1 MASFDGLS
9 RMEALLAEL
18 GNPEKDFKVIHIAG
32 TNGKGSTAVMIAS
45 ILEEAGYSVGL
56 FMSPHLEDEC
66 ERVQIWDGVHR
77 LIDKEELI
85 ILKGKVKSAGK
96 NVKETLHVAFER
108 NVRSTLHASE
118 EGNVKNT
125 LRLKKDSD
133 VKNSLHTNNSVAAL
147 NMEREDVY
155 VKKTLHNDNGK
166 ETSNVKSTLHKIDDG
181 GNSNVK
187 ITLHSIEEV
196 YGKLTVFEIY
206 TAAAYLYFK
215 EQTPDFIVLETGL
228 GGRLDSTNTI
238 ERPLACVITQVGLDH
253 TRELGRTVEQ
263 IAHEKAGIIKPGVP
277 VVSEST
283 DERAVKVLKEEAGE
297 KAAPFIDASLLADK
311 YKGYELA
318 MTGEHQTRNAAAA
331 VEAIKAAG
339 IEVSEEAI
347 KNGLAEAHLPGRIEI
362 LGEDPYWI
370 IDGAHNPDAIEALIS
385 TYKEFEK
392 NVLQKSAGGISLE
405 ETSSGDSGEAASCD
419 DSVEESPSAD
429 SSETASDVD
438 PLKRTLVIFG
448 CMQDKNLS
456 RMIQLLSEGLSGCE
470 YASCAVDY
478 SRAEDPALIAD
489 MLKAAGASCT
499 AFKSVRAAYEHAKGS
514 DYDCI
519 LVTGSIYLAGE
530 IRGLY
535 MRDNRTTK

>member
-1 MASFDGLS
+1 
-9 RMEALLAEL
+9 MEALLAEL
-18 GNPEKDFKVIHIAG
+18 GNPERDFKVIHIAG
-32 TNGKGSTAVMIAS
+32 TNGKGSTAVMISS

-66 ERVQIWDGVHR
+66 ERVQIWDGVQR
-77 LIDKEELI
+77 LIDKEELT
-85 ILKGKVKSAGK
+85 ILKEKVKSEGK
-96 NVKETLHVAFER
+96 NVKKTLHVAFER
-108 NVRSTLHASE
+108 NVKNTLHKENRVSAGDKAENTDYVKKTLHASE

-133 VKNSLHTNNSVAAL
+133 IKNSLRTDNSVAAL
-147 NMEREDVY
+147 NMAGDDTY
-155 VKKTLHNDNGK
+155 VKN
-166 ETSNVKSTLHKIDDG
+166 
-181 GNSNVK
+181 
-187 ITLHSIEEV
+187 TLHSIEEV

-206 TAAAYLYFK
+206 TGAAYLYFK
-215 EQTPDFIVLETGL
+215 EQAPDFIVLETGL

-283 DERAVKVLKEEAGE
+283 DARAVKVLREEAEE
-297 KAAPFIDASLLADK
+297 KAAPFIDAAELAEN

-318 MTGEHQTRNAAAA
+318 MTGEHQIRNAAAA

-339 IEVSEEAI
+339 IEVSDEAI
-347 KNGLAEAHLPGRIEI
+347 ENGLAEAHLPGRIEI
-362 LGEDPYWI
+362 LGEDPCWI
-370 IDGAHNPDAIEALIS
+370 IDGAHNPDAIEALIN
-385 TYKEFEK
+385 TYKEFE
-392 NVLQKSAGGISLE
+392 NNILPRRVDVSSLE
-405 ETSSGDSGEAASCD
+405 EVSNDDSGEEVSND
-419 DSVEESPSAD
+419 ESVEESLNAD
-429 SSETASDVD
+429 SSSINVNPNAIRGSISY

-448 CMQDKNLS
+448 CMRDKNLS
-456 RMIQLLSEGLSGCE
+456 RMIQLLSEGLKGCE

-478 SRAEDPALIAD
+478 SRAEDPALIAK
-489 MLKAAGASCT
+489 MFEAAGASCT
-499 AFKSVRAAYEHAKGS
+499 AYDSVRAAYEHAKNSG
-514 DYDCI
+514 YDCI

-535 MRDNRTTK
+535 MHDNRTTK